1 MALPPDLAEQFKS
14 LDTASG
20 IRVTLRTGQTFWF
33 MPDTAVRVIVAR
45 LVAETSRELRVR
57 IEP

>member
-1 MALPPDLAEQFKS
+1 LAEQFKS